1 MAKVEFIFNDI
12 RTLIQCN
19 EDAKINDIFNKYAI
33 KIKKNINDIYIVYDQ
48 YTNKIDKE
56 KKN

>member
-19 EDAKINDIFNKYAI
+19 EDEKINDIFNKYV
-33 KIKKNINDIYIVYDQ
+33 IKK
-48 YTNKIDKE
+48 K
-56 KKN
+56 